1 MLHIPEFSI
10 SHTLSDESALHMIS
24 RLITFF
30 FSITLHLPVGHVRA
44 LGVCVPL
51 DGVFMMEIG
60 CPSFSEFLCIYI
72 YIYTSTRISGVWVVM
87 SLKSFGPSEHSFAF
101 ACTVHILVLYIQ
113 H

>member
-72 YIYTSTRISGVWVVM
+72 YIYILQPGFPG
-87 SLKSFGPSEHSFAF
+87 FG
-101 ACTVHILVLYIQ
+101 
-113 H
+113 